1 MARPERLELPAGESL
16 VLPRGLG
23 RAYGD
28 AAVPSREA
36 TLVLET
42 GRADRILDWDPV
54 SGRLT
59 AEAGLSLAEV
69 LRLFVPR
76 GWFPPVTPGT
86 KFVTLGG
93 CVATDVHGKNH
104 HRDGSFGHFVDR
116 LTVLT
121 SDGKEVACGPDLE
134 RELFLATVGGMGL
147 TGLITE
153 VTLRLRPVESGWIVM
168 ESEGVPDLDHMVS
181 ALESSGRDWPYT
193 VGWIDCLASG
203 AGLGR
208 GVLLRGRHAAR
219 AEVPGGDPPARRT
232 LRVPLDAPEWLLSP
246 PAMRAFN
253 GLTTGSRRAGAA
265 AARGARPHL
274 VSYESFFYPLD
285 AHRRLESSL
294 RPARLSPVPVRGAPR
309 GGRAAMREL
318 LERLAAAGTA
328 SFLAVIKD
336 CGPPV
341 RCLPVVPARRHHAR
355 AGPALS
361 RPGHGR
367 PRARAECHRDRRGRP
382 RLSRQGRRHARRGL
396 RPHGAPA
403 RRVAPLR
410 DAGTRSGG
418 SAPPCRCACSGTA
431 REGRSGRGPP
441 AAWGAPWPGSS
452 PSGGTPWY
460 LLGRDAGELATSA
473 RDLTARGARGPVTT
487 GPLDLGDTAGFVAA
501 LDAADE
507 AVGGVDALVVTAGD
521 FAAQEELERDYAR
534 LRHLLDVNFTA
545 TAVLCQQMAERLA
558 ARGGG
563 TICAFSSVAG
573 DRPRRSNFLYGAS
586 KAGLS
591 AFLDGLGLAY
601 GARGVRVVCVRPGF
615 VKTGMTAGLPVP
627 PFAGEPD
634 AVARIVLRALDRG
647 TPVVY
652 APPIWRL
659 VMLAIRVLPRA
670 IMRRV
675 RF

>member
-1 MARPERLELPAGESL
+1 MGTLSLAVSREAVAGWGRFPVRPGRVARPERLELPAGESL

-28 AAVPSREA
+28 AAVPAREA

-54 SGRLT
+54 SGRLS

-116 LTVLT
+116 ITVLT

-219 AEVPGGDPPARRT
+219 AEVPGDDPRARRT

-246 PAMRAFN
+246 PAMRVFN
-253 GLTTGSRRAGAA
+253 GLYYWLKAGRRGGG
-265 AARGARPHL
+265 REVARPHL

-285 AHRRLESSL
+285 ALGDWNRLYGRRGFLQYQCV
-294 RPARLSPVPVRGAPR
+294 VPRAV
-309 GGRAAMREL
+309 GRAATRAL
-318 LERLAAAGTA
+318 LERLARAGAA

-336 CGPPV
+336 CGPAGPAPLSFPLEGITLALD
-341 RCLPVVPARRHHAR
+341 LPNRGAATAALVHQLNATVMAAGGRVYLAKDAVTRAEDFARMTPRLAEWQALRDRWDPARRFRSAM
-355 AGPALS
+355 S
-361 RPGHGR
+361 V
-367 PRARAECHRDRRGRP
+367 
-382 RLSRQGRRHARRGL
+382 RLFGD
-396 RPHGAPA
+396 GA
-403 RRVAPLR
+403 
-410 DAGTRSGG
+410 
-418 SAPPCRCACSGTA
+418 
-431 REGRSGRGPP
+431 
-441 AAWGAPWPGSS
+441 
-452 PSGGTPWY
+452 
-460 LLGRDAGELATSA
+460 
-473 RDLTARGARGPVTT
+473 
-487 GPLDLGDTAGFVAA
+487 
-501 LDAADE
+501 
-507 AVGGVDALVVTAGD
+507 
-521 FAAQEELERDYAR
+521 
-534 LRHLLDVNFTA
+534 
-545 TAVLCQQMAERLA
+545 
-558 ARGGG
+558 
-563 TICAFSSVAG
+563 
-573 DRPRRSNFLYGAS
+573 
-586 KAGLS
+586 
-591 AFLDGLGLAY
+591 
-601 GARGVRVVCVRPGF
+601 
-615 VKTGMTAGLPVP
+615 
-627 PFAGEPD
+627 
-634 AVARIVLRALDRG
+634 
-647 TPVVY
+647 
-652 APPIWRL
+652 
-659 VMLAIRVLPRA
+659 
-670 IMRRV
+670 
-675 RF
+675 